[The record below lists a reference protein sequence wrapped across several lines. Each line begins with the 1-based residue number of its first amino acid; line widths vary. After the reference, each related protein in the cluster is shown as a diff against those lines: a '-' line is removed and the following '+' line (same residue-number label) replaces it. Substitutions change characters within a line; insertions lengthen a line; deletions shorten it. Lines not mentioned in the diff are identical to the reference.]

1 MNKRSIKFMKNLK
14 QQAKEHS
21 VSLILETALELMAAK
36 GFDSVSMRDIGK
48 RANISPGL
56 IYNYFASKDDLL
68 RSIFERGKQDIL
80 ESFQY
85 EKSKIPIVDFENY
98 LNQTFGLI
106 KQNTRFWKLFHSIR
120 NQEHLM
126 AIVAK
131 ETDEL
136 TGIIFANLGGLLAR
150 LNISEKLSILTL
162 FAMIDGAIA
171 HYLLLPDYPL
181 DNVKNEI
188 LEIIKGL
195 QNGK

>member
-1 MNKRSIKFMKNLK
+1 MNKRSIKIMKNLK

-21 VSLILETALELMAAK
+21 VSLILETALELMADK

-85 EKSKIPIVDFENY
+85 EKSDIAIVEFENY
-98 LNQTFGLI
+98 FNQTIGII
-106 KQNTRFWKLFHSIR
+106 KQNARFWKLIHSIR
-120 NQEHLM
+120 NQDHLK
-126 AIVAK
+126 AIIAK
-131 ETDEL
+131 ETQEL

-150 LNISEKLSILTL
+150 LNIGEKLSILTL

-171 HYLLLPDYPL
+171 HYLLLPDYPI
-181 DNVKNEI
+181 DNIKNEI